1 LSAAILFFSLA
12 LAGLPARAMAESL
25 ETLSSRAA
33 FAAAIRANSI
43 PLPAAPQPALSPA
56 PAKTDASRANKN
68 GLHAYFIDV
77 GQGDAEYLELPN
89 GKTVLIDGGPAE
101 VTGDP
106 HPPDGQEIVY
116 GNPPL
121 AGFIAQHNI
130 RSIDYVVLTHP
141 HFDHYAGLDYVF
153 THVQVGTFYDT
164 RMRNDINV
172 EKLRAKIA
180 NRGVNTVYPAEGDSL
195 NWAPGEVAVRVFNSC
210 PSEGSSDDGRVL
222 NNCSIALKVTYQNT
236 SIFYSGDI
244 QSDVESRLA
253 AKYGAQLRSD
263 VLKVGHHGSRSSSGA
278 AFLKAVKP
286 KTAYISVGKDNSYGH
301 PTQAALSRLK
311 AAGAKVYRTDK
322 DGTQEYDIAAAGATR

>member
-1 LSAAILFFSLA
+1 MA
-12 LAGLPARAMAESL
+12 LAGLPARAKSESL

-43 PLPAAPQPALSPA
+43 SLPAAPQPSFAPA
-56 PAKTDASRANKN
+56 PAKTGAGRADKN

-89 GKTVLIDGGPAE
+89 GKTALIDGGPAE

-164 RMRNDINV
+164 RERNDINI

-180 NRGVNTVYPAEGDSL
+180 NLGVNTVYPAEGDSL
-195 NWAPGEVAVRVFNSC
+195 NWAPEVAVRVFNSC
-210 PSEGSSDDGRVL
+210 SAEGSSSDGQVL

-244 QSDVESRLA
+244 QSDVESRLVS
-253 AKYGAQLRSD
+253 KYGAQLQSD
-263 VLKVGHHGSRSSSGA
+263 VLKVGHHGSRTSSSA

-286 KTAYISVGKDNSYGH
+286 KTAYIEVGKDNSYGH

-311 AAGAKVYRTDK
+311 AAGAKVYRTDR